1 MDADVTMN
9 KPIPPPPIQAFT
21 RFINMIPLSVQHG
34 SIYEVFPEVGA
45 EKPPDFFIQHG
56 ENFYVLTPPI
66 PDSERILP
74 VNSLMRRLIE
84 AGFRE
89 ALSRSG
95 CAFKDGKGGYTAYW
109 PTTHT
114 PTAFRDIFHTY
125 KGFEFRIA
133 YYNTGGEDAE
143 TEFFLTLDPHT
154 VLVMKASVGDLV
166 RKGIRPSDFCGLPSR
181 VREQSSTEDSGI
193 DCNILS
199 VSDDPG
205 DIRCEVLNFETRET
219 VSVPANQVFIE
230 PKPEVIQDKIIS
242 RMNTRFNLNEF
253 VREKT
258 FVSSRQASRERFNA
272 TRKVVEFF
280 ATSKVTP
287 FSIGETTISIDPNFV
302 PVTGSS
308 IPREDEVPEALL
320 LFDKADSSATHLQ
333 PYHGLRTY
341 GPFSKDVP
349 DINLALLGTKAG
361 ISLLQQLVNDLNSGT
376 SIMPGGM
383 PRFFRTKLVIVDN
396 EPVADDS
403 TDAYLEAAR
412 TLSGRSRD
420 RGSTPDVVLTHL
432 HDRTPPTSLDS
443 PYFAVK
449 PVLLERGLPSQMI
462 TPFALRDPQWKHVAI
477 GAALFAK
484 AGGIP
489 WVLAETIEGFDMIVG
504 ISVSERIST
513 TKRSG
518 AKPRFVSYAN
528 VFDRLGRWMFFES
541 GGAKYDYDYHQQ
553 QVAELL
559 AQAVER
565 YKEAQKSYPKSIAI
579 HFYKRFGREEKELI
593 IAAIGAKT
601 PHKQIAFIT
610 VDSSHPMRLY
620 DLGIPDGS
628 FPRCHFVHLSDTE
641 LLLSATGYTNLSN
654 KRIGTPVFLK
664 LTFDQYPEPFVSGR
678 DIAQQVIALTRLNYK
693 AITPL
698 VGQPVTMGYAALA
711 ARFMAAFSEQQW
723 ASVAND
729 RIRTVP
735 WFL

>member
-1 MDADVTMN
+1 MSAGVTAAQ
-9 KPIPPPPIQAFT
+9 PIPPPPIQAFT
-21 RFINMIPLSVQHG
+21 RFVNMIPLLLERGSV
-34 SIYEVFPEVGA
+34 YEVLPEAGA
-45 EKPPDFFIQHG
+45 EKPSEFFIQHG
-56 ENFYVLTPPI
+56 EKFYVLTPPA
-66 PDSERILP
+66 PDAQPILP

-84 AGFRE
+84 LGFRA

-95 CAFKDGKGGYTAYW
+95 CAFKDGKGGYIAYW

-114 PTAFRDIFHTY
+114 PAAFRDIFHTY
-125 KGFEFRIA
+125 KGFEFRVA
-133 YYNTGGEDAE
+133 YYNTGSEDEE
-143 TEFFLTLDPHT
+143 TQFFLTLDPHT
-154 VLVMKASVGDLV
+154 VLSMKASVGDLV
-166 RKGIRPSDFCGLPSR
+166 RKGIRPADFCGLASR
-181 VREQSSTEDSGI
+181 VREQSRAEDLGV

-199 VSDDPG
+199 VSDDL
-205 DIRCEVLNFETRET
+205 DDTRCEVLNFESGET
-219 VSVPANQVFIE
+219 ISVPANQVFIE

-242 RMNTRFNLNEF
+242 RMNTQYNLNEF

-280 ATSKVTP
+280 VTTKVTP

-308 IPREDEVPEALL
+308 IPREDEVAEALL

-349 DINLALLGTKAG
+349 DIKLALLATKPG
-361 ISLLQQLVNDLNSGT
+361 LPLLQQLVNDLNNGT
-376 SIMPGGM
+376 NIMPGGM
-383 PRFFRTKLVIVDN
+383 GRFFRTKLIIVDK
-396 EPVADDS
+396 EAVADDS
-403 TDAYLEAAR
+403 TDAYVEAAR
-412 TLSGRSRD
+412 TLSGRSTG

-432 HDRTPPTSLDS
+432 QDRTPPTSLDS
-443 PYFAVK
+443 AYFAVK

-462 TPFALRDPQWKHVAI
+462 TPFALRDPEWKHVAI

-504 ISVSERIST
+504 VSIAERIST
-513 TKRSG
+513 TRRSG

-541 GGAKYDYDYHQQ
+541 GGAKYDYGYHQQ
-553 QVAELL
+553 QIAELL
-559 AQAVER
+559 AQAIER

-579 HFYKRFGREEKELI
+579 HYYKRFGREEKERI
-593 IAAIGAKT
+593 IAALGEKI
-601 PHKQIAFIT
+601 PENQIAFIT

-641 LLLSATGYTNLSN
+641 LLLSATGYTNLSS

-664 LTFDQYPEPFVSGR
+664 LTFDQHPEPFVSGK
-678 DIAQQVIALTRLNYK
+678 DIARQIIALTRLNYK

-698 VGQPVTMGYAALA
+698 VGQPVTMEYAELA

-723 ASVAND
+723 TAVTNN

>member
-1 MDADVTMN
+1 MNGGVTTAQA
-9 KPIPPPPIQAFT
+9 IPTPPIQAFT
-21 RFINMIPLSVQHG
+21 RFINMVPLSLQRGH
-34 SIYEVFPEVGA
+34 IYEVVPESGA
-45 EKPPDFFIQHG
+45 EKPAEFFIEHD
-56 ENFYVLTPPI
+56 EKFYVLAPPA
-66 PDSERILP
+66 PDSKP
-74 VNSLMRRLIE
+74 VVPTDSLMRRLIE
-84 AGFRE
+84 NGFRA
-89 ALSRSG
+89 ALVRSG
-95 CAFKDGKGGYTAYW
+95 CALKDGLGGYIAYW

-114 PTAFRDIFHTY
+114 PAAYRDIFHTY
-125 KGFEFRIA
+125 KGFEFRVA
-133 YYNTGGEDAE
+133 YYVRDGEDGE
-143 TEFFLTLDPHT
+143 SQFFLTLDPHT
-154 VLVMKASVGDLV
+154 VLVMKASVGDLI
-166 RKGIRPSDFCGLPSR
+166 RKGIRPSDFSGLPSR
-181 VREQSSTEDSGI
+181 LRQQSGTEDAGV

-199 VSDDPG
+199 VSNDLSDPN
-205 DIRCEVLNFETRET
+205 CEVLNFKTRET
-219 VSVPANQVFIE
+219 ISVSANHVFIE

-242 RMNTRFNLNEF
+242 RMETRFNLNEF

-280 ATSKVTP
+280 AETKVTP
-287 FSIGETTISIDPNFV
+287 FWVGETTISIEPNFV

-333 PYHGLRTY
+333 PYHGLRAY

-349 DINLALLGTKAG
+349 DIKLALLGTKAG
-361 ISLLQQLVNDLNSGT
+361 ISLLQQLINDLNKGT
-376 SIMPGGM
+376 SMMPGGM
-383 PRFFRTKLVIVDN
+383 ARFFRTKLVVIDN
-396 EPVADDS
+396 EAVADDS
-403 TDAYLEAAR
+403 TDAYLDAAR
-412 TLSGRSRD
+412 TLSGRSTN
-420 RGSTPDVVLTHL
+420 RGNTPDVVVTHL

-462 TPFALRDPQWKHVAI
+462 TPFALKDPQWKHVAI
-477 GAALFAK
+477 GTALFAK

-489 WVLAETIEGFDMIVG
+489 WVLAETIEGFEMIVG
-504 ISVSERIST
+504 ISIAERIST
-513 TKRSG
+513 TKRAG

-541 GGAKYDYDYHQQ
+541 GGAKYEYDHHQQ

-565 YKEAQKSYPKSIAI
+565 YREAQKSYPKTIAI
-579 HFYKRFGREEKELI
+579 HYYKRFGREEKERI
-593 IAAIGAKT
+593 IAAISAKV
-601 PHKQIAFIT
+601 PDVQIAFVT

-620 DLGIPDGS
+620 DLGIADGS
-628 FPRCHFVHLSDTE
+628 FPRCHFVHLSETE
-641 LLLSATGYTNLSN
+641 VLLSATGYTDLSN

-664 LTFDQYPEPFVSGR
+664 LTFHQHPEPFVSGK
-678 DIAQQVIALTRLNYK
+678 DVAQQVIALTRLNYK

-698 VGQPVTMGYAALA
+698 VGQPVTMEYAALA

-723 ASVAND
+723 ASVTNS